1 MASPRTS
8 ALYYKEQQLRNQK
21 TPKKFLQ
28 ALKKVFGGKEETTS
42 GKGESGDTRAKS
54 SGVKEESSGT
64 KAESSDAKGESTSS
78 TVLPLRPTIKES
90 LLKFDPPKGWTND
103 PKGMLVE
110 DRYKNADSEG
120 YELLQELELKTATPI
135 MSHTRQNGATLHIF
149 ESSGNYYLWNVI
161 EGSASRFLNTSFEEI
176 LKTMTQDGGGVRRLQ
191 LETCV

>member
-1 MASPRTS
+1 MASPRNNT
-8 ALYYKEQQLRNQK
+8 LYYKEQLRNQRK
-21 TPKKFLQ
+21 PRKFWKD
-28 ALKKVFGGKEETTS
+28 LKEVFGGKEETT
-42 GKGESGDTRAKS
+42 GAKGESSDTRGES
-54 SGVKEESSGT
+54 SGTKGESSGT
-64 KAESSDAKGESTSS
+64 KAESSDTKGESTNS
-78 TVLPLRPTIKES
+78 TLLPLRPTIKES
-90 LLKFDPPKGWTND
+90 RLKFDPPKGWTND

-110 DRYKNADSEG
+110 DRYKNTDSEG